1 MSAPVNMAVIGA
13 GHFGQFHAAK
23 IAGLKNATLVA
34 VADPVGKQA
43 RKIAM
48 KHGAE
53 AVTDFR
59 VLFGRIDA
67 ACVVVPTRFHY
78 EVASACLENGI
89 HVLVEKPITDDLES
103 AKKLVALS
111 AQHRRVLQVGH
122 LVRFSGVVEAL
133 RQQVK
138 RPLYIDSV
146 RIAPYKPRGTDVN
159 VILDL
164 MVHDLDL
171 ILSLVDSPLISLDAA
186 GAPVISPSE
195 DIASARLKFANGC
208 IANITASRISL
219 KTERKMRIF
228 EPDTYV
234 TVDFDAQRIRTLR
247 KGKGSLLPGIPKI
260 DNEEQQ
266 YNEGDA
272 LEQEISSFVEA
283 IVNGRPPVVSGEDGV
298 KALKAALQV
307 NDSLRA
313 HLEFVRQA
321 DMQDSSDSL
330 SSSNQ

>member
-1 MSAPVNMAVIGA
+1 MTAPLNMAVIGV
-13 GHFGQFHAAK
+13 GHFGQFHAEK
-23 IAGLKNATLVA
+23 ISTLDTATLVGI
-34 VADPVGKQA
+34 ADTDVKQA
-43 RKIAM
+43 RKIAK

-53 AVTDFR
+53 AVSDFR
-59 VLFGRIDA
+59 ELFGRIDA

-78 EVASACLENGI
+78 EVASACLENGV
-89 HVLVEKPITDDLES
+89 HVLVEKPITDDLDS

-111 AQHRRVLQVGH
+111 AQHERVLQVGH

-133 RQQVK
+133 RRQIK

-171 ILSLVDSPLISLDAA
+171 ILSLVDAPLVSLDAA

-247 KGKGSLLPGIPKI
+247 RGKGSLLPGIPKI

-266 YNEGDA
+266 YDESDA
-272 LEQEISSFVEA
+272 LEQEISSFVDA
-283 IVNGRPPVVSGEDGV
+283 IANGRAPVVSGEDGV
-298 KALKAALQV
+298 KALDAALQV
-307 NDSLRA
+307 NESLQA

-321 DMQDSSDSL
+321 DTASPGDMSSTA
-330 SSSNQ
+330 N

>member
-1 MSAPVNMAVIGA
+1 MSGPLNMAVIGV
-13 GHFGQFHAAK
+13 GHFGQFHAEK
-23 IAGLKNATLVA
+23 IAALDNATLVA
-34 VADPVGKQA
+34 VADTEGRQA
-43 RKIAM
+43 RKIAK

-59 VLFGRIDA
+59 DLFGRIDA
-67 ACVVVPTRFHY
+67 ACVVVPTRYHY

-89 HVLVEKPITDDLES
+89 HVLVEKPITDDLDS
-103 AKKLVALS
+103 AKMLVTLS
-111 AQHRRVLQVGH
+111 TQHNRVLQVGH
-122 LVRFSGVVEAL
+122 LVRFSGVVDAL
-133 RQQVK
+133 RRQVK

-171 ILSLVDSPLISLDAA
+171 ILSLVDAPLVSLDAA

-195 DIASARLKFANGC
+195 DIASARLKFTNGC

-247 KGKGSLLPGIPKI
+247 KGKGSMLPGIPKI

-266 YNEGDA
+266 YDEGDA
-272 LEQEISSFVEA
+272 LEREISSFVDA
-283 IVNGRPPVVSGEDGV
+283 IVNGRAPVVSGEDGV
-298 KALKAALQV
+298 KALDAALQV
-307 NDSLRA
+307 NESLRE

-321 DMQDSSDSL
+321 DLQVAEDTSPPE
-330 SSSNQ
+330 N

>member
-1 MSAPVNMAVIGA
+1 MNAPLNMAVIGA
-13 GHFGQFHAAK
+13 GHFGQFHAQK
-23 IAGLKNATLVA
+23 IASLDNATLVGI
-34 VADPVGKQA
+34 ADTDGKQA
-43 RKIAM
+43 RKIA
-48 KHGAE
+48 KKYGAE

-59 VLFGRIDA
+59 EFFGRIDA

-111 AQHRRVLQVGH
+111 VQHERVLQVGH
-122 LVRFSGVVEAL
+122 LVRFSGVVDAL
-133 RQQVK
+133 RRQIK

-171 ILSLVDSPLISLDAA
+171 ILSLVDAPLVSLDAA

-266 YNEGDA
+266 YDDGDA
-272 LEQEISSFVEA
+272 LEQEIASFVDA
-283 IVNGRPPVVSGEDGV
+283 IMNGHAPVVSGEDGV
-298 KALKAALQV
+298 KALEAALRV
-307 NDSLRA
+307 NESLRA

-321 DMQDSSDSL
+321 DLPDSGDTPSTAGR
-330 SSSNQ
+330 

>member
-1 MSAPVNMAVIGA
+1 MNAPLNMAVIGV
-13 GHFGQFHAAK
+13 GHFGQFHAEK
-23 IAGLKNATLVA
+23 ITALDTANLVA
-34 VADPVGKQA
+34 IADTDGKQA
-43 RKIAM
+43 RRIAK
-48 KHGAE
+48 KHGAD

-59 VLFGRIDA
+59 DLFGRIDA
-67 ACVVVPTRFHY
+67 ACVVVPTRSHY
-78 EVASACLENGI
+78 EVASACLENGV
-89 HVLVEKPITDDLES
+89 HVLVEKPITDDLDS
-103 AKKLVALS
+103 ARKLVELA
-111 AQHRRVLQVGH
+111 AQRERVLQVGH

-133 RQQVK
+133 RKQVK

-171 ILSLVDSPLISLDAA
+171 ILSLADAPLVSLDAA

-234 TVDFDAQRIRTLR
+234 TVDFDTHRIRTLR
-247 KGKGSLLPGIPKI
+247 KGKGSMLPGIPKI
-260 DNEEQQ
+260 DSDEQQ
-266 YNEGDA
+266 YDEADA
-272 LEQEISSFVEA
+272 LEREIASFVDA
-283 IVNGRPPVVSGEDGV
+283 VTSGQPPVVSGEDGV
-298 KALKAALQV
+298 KALEAALQV

-321 DMQDSSDSL
+321 EK
-330 SSSNQ
+330 

>member
-1 MSAPVNMAVIGA
+1 MAVIGV
-13 GHFGQFHAAK
+13 GHFGQFHAEK
-23 IAGLKNATLVA
+23 ISALDNATLVGI
-34 VADPVGKQA
+34 ADTNVKQA
-43 RKIAM
+43 RKIAK

-53 AVTDFR
+53 AVPDFR
-59 VLFGRIDA
+59 DLFGRIDA

-89 HVLVEKPITDDLES
+89 HVLVEKPITDELES

-111 AQHRRVLQVGH
+111 IQHERVLQVGH

-133 RQQVK
+133 RRQIK

-171 ILSLVDSPLISLDAA
+171 ILSLVDAPLVSLDAA

-266 YNEGDA
+266 YDEGDA
-272 LEQEISSFVEA
+272 LEQEISSFVDA
-283 IVNGRPPVVSGEDGV
+283 IASGRAPVVSGEDGV
-298 KALKAALQV
+298 KALEAALQV
-307 NDSLRA
+307 NESLRA
-313 HLEFVRQA
+313 HLEFVRQV
-321 DMQDSSDSL
+321 DMTSSGDL
-330 SSSNQ
+330 SSPET